1 VLKIIITNKI
11 GVDLRK
17 KLMVLDI
24 GANKGEFLSHIL
36 KSNSNVKVIAIEPNK
51 LICMDSLEKLK
62 IYYKDRLHI
71 EYKALSKKSGKKL
84 LYGANL
90 MNGQLGSL
98 LPINR
103 ASQGWSMHNEIMD
116 SNKSQNIIVEVSSV
130 EKFIKNSKI
139 SRIDLLKIDTQGTD
153 LLILKEFLS
162 LSEVKVGIVEVDIG
176 KFNFGSRYKN
186 SQNGI
191 NELILILRDHNFLI
205 TRIIPNNSN
214 SDEFNIFFAK
224 SFGDFESIFL
234 TLDLKNNP
242 TLSRFSKI
250 QGLYTNS
257 NSSTV
262 YLLRRFIK
270 KIATGVLHPR
280 SSIKSLIIK
289 AIS

>member
-1 VLKIIITNKI
+1 LKKRLI
-11 GVDLRK
+11 
-17 KLMVLDI
+17 VLDI

-36 KSNSNVKVIAIEPNK
+36 KSNSNTKVFAIEPNK

-62 IYYKDRLHI
+62 NYYEDRLHI
-71 EYKALSKKSGKKL
+71 EYKALSKKSGKQL
-84 LYGANL
+84 LHGANL

-98 LPINR
+98 LPINKE
-103 ASQGWSMHNEIMD
+103 SQGWSMHNEIMN

-130 EKFIKNSKI
+130 EKFVKNSDI
-139 SRIDLLKIDTQGTD
+139 SKIDLLKIDTQGTD
-153 LLILKEFLS
+153 LIILKEFLS
-162 LSEVKVGIVEVDIG
+162 LTEVKVGIVEVDIG

-186 SQNGI
+186 SKNDI
-191 NELILILRDHNFLI
+191 NELILILREHKLLI

-214 SDEFNIFFAK
+214 SDEFNVFFAK

-234 TLDLKNNP
+234 TLDLKHNP
-242 TLSRFSKI
+242 TLSRYSKI

-257 NSSTV
+257 NLSTV
-262 YLLRRFIK
+262 YLLRRFVK